1 MTCKSEEHRDQS
13 GEATRLGT
21 RLSERVVQAFQRSWV
36 IELVAL
42 VVLFAAYNV
51 IRGSAG
57 KNALA
62 AFAHADDVLR
72 AESWLFPHLEV
83 PLNEWMSQ
91 ITWVAVPACYFY
103 ALMHYAATPGIL
115 LLSRRIGGWYYW
127 RGYWTLVLASGIALL
142 IYALYPVAP
151 PRLIP
156 ELGIVDVMR
165 QFDTYG
171 WWGSA
176 ASAPTGVGDATN
188 QYAAMPSM
196 HFGWALW
203 CAIQMWS
210 LRSRVWRGLALA
222 YPTVLLIVVL
232 ATGNHFVLD
241 VAAGAACVL
250 VAYAAVSIL
259 GRAFRRATRAEAP
272 EAVASG

>member
-1 MTCKSEEHRDQS
+1 MTCKSEEHRDHERE
-13 GEATRLGT
+13 GDWTRDPPFQ
-21 RLSERVVQAFQRSWV
+21 RVVQAFQRSWV

-57 KNALA
+57 KDAIA
-62 AFAHADDVLR
+62 AFAHADDILR

-127 RGYWTLVLASGIALL
+127 RGYWTLVLASAIALV

-156 ELGIVDVMR
+156 GLGNRGRDAAVRHLRVVGKR
-165 QFDTYG
+165 GLGALPASATPPTSTPPCRRCTSG
-171 WWGSA
+171 GRCGARSRCGASGRGCGA
-176 ASAPTGVGDATN
+176 ASPL
-188 QYAAMPSM
+188 PIPP
-196 HFGWALW
+196 F
-203 CAIQMWS
+203 
-210 LRSRVWRGLALA
+210 
-222 YPTVLLIVVL
+222 
-232 ATGNHFVLD
+232 
-241 VAAGAACVL
+241 
-250 VAYAAVSIL
+250 
-259 GRAFRRATRAEAP
+259 
-272 EAVASG
+272 